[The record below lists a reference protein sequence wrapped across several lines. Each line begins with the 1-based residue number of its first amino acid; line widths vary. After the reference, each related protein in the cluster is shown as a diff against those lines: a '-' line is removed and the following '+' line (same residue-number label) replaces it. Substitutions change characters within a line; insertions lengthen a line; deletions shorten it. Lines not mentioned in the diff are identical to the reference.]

1 MKKRLLTVLVTGTVL
16 SLGAL
21 APSVNAQDFDSQI
34 ETVNSSIANIN
45 EKKSAVNS
53 TIDSL
58 AKELSDVQTKIDTTQ
73 AKKAEVQEQIET
85 LKAEITK
92 LEKVIAERNTRLEE
106 QARSV
111 QTNGARS
118 YLDFLLNAESLSDAV
133 SRIGVVMDLMGA
145 NRELMQQQAEDKKQV
160 ESKEEA
166 QQEKLA
172 EQEAAEKEL
181 ASLQTE
187 LNDTFSKNKVLL
199 ANLSQE
205 ELAEIAKRDGLVAE
219 KEAFQK
225 RLAEEKAKAE
235 AEAARIAE
243 ASRQALAAQASQ
255 SQTTATQTSYE
266 APAPA
271 AASTASTS
279 TASSSTSTPAPAAQ
293 TSSYTYTA
301 GGGFPAVDPSFRASL
316 NGGYFGQCTYYVF
329 NRMAQVGTPIGHSMM
344 GNAAEWPSYARSYGY
359 SVSNSPSAGSAI
371 VFQQGLAG
379 ADPTYGHVAFVEA
392 VNADGSLYISEMNVR
407 GLNVI
412 SYRTI
417 SASVA
422 ARATYIRF

>member
-21 APSVNAQDFDSQI
+21 APSVNAQDYDSQI
-34 ETVNSSIANIN
+34 NSVNSSIANIN
-45 EKKSAVNS
+45 EKKSEVNS

-85 LKAEITK
+85 LKAEIAK

-118 YLDFLLNAESLSDAV
+118 YVDFLLNAESLSDAV
-133 SRIGVVMDLMGA
+133 SRIGVVMDLMSA

-266 APAPA
+266 APAA

-279 TASSSTSTPAPAAQ
+279 TASSSTSTPAAQTQ
-293 TSSYTYTA
+293 TSSYTYTT

-392 VNADGSLYISEMNVR
+392 VNADGSVYISEMNVR

-422 ARATYIRF
+422 AQATYIRF